1 MEAVPIFS
9 RRILHI
15 DMDAFFASVEQVL
28 NPDLRGKPLIIG
40 GEKTDLR
47 GVVSTASYEAR
58 VFGVHSAMPLSE
70 AIRRCPHGIFMR
82 GNFAHY
88 REASSKVRRILE
100 TVSPVVQMASID
112 EAFVDVTG
120 SQRLFGGD
128 DAIAAHLKDRIREET
143 ELPCT
148 IAITPNKLVSKIASD
163 EAKPDG
169 YLRLADE
176 DVEGFMQA
184 LPLRKIPGIGPRTR
198 ETLERLRIFTAGE
211 LAGQPPARLLRV
223 FGPAAH
229 GLQQRA
235 RGISTAPVAPYS
247 PPKSISRET
256 TFEQDLRDWERIE
269 RVLLYLAERAAH
281 ALREQE
287 LECRRVSLKV
297 RYADFDTPSFATT
310 LDDPTALDHEI
321 GAALRSLMPKAQARR
336 APVRLI
342 GVTLAN
348 LRPNQHQLALFGR
361 EGAEKWGRVLE
372 SIDGIRGKHGFNAI
386 RSAKTMALGRTVELA
401 TPSLSR

>member
-1 MEAVPIFS
+1 VSP

-28 NPDLRGKPLIIG
+28 NPELRGKALIIG

-58 VFGVHSAMPLSE
+58 KFGVHSAMPLSE

-88 REASSKVRRILE
+88 REASAKVRRILE
-100 TVSPVVQMASID
+100 TVSPIVQMASID
-112 EAFVDVTG
+112 EAYVDVSG

-128 DAIAAHLKDRIREET
+128 EAIAKHLKERIREET
-143 ELPCT
+143 GLPCT

-169 YLRLADE
+169 FLRIAEEAVAD
-176 DVEGFMQA
+176 FMRP
-184 LPLRKIPGIGPRTR
+184 LPLKKIPGIGPRTR
-198 ETLERLRIFTAGE
+198 ETLEGLGIHTAGE
-211 LAGQPPARLLRV
+211 LADHDTARLLRA

-235 RGISTAPVAPYS
+235 RGISTSAVEPYRA
-247 PPKSISRET
+247 PKSIGRET
-256 TFEQDLRDWERIE
+256 TFEQDLRDWDRIE
-269 RVLLYLAERAAH
+269 RVLLYLAERASH
-281 ALREQE
+281 TLREQRM
-287 LECRRVSLKV
+287 ECRRVSLKV
-297 RYADFDTPSFATT
+297 RYADFETPSFATT
-310 LDDPTALDHEI
+310 LADPTALDHEI
-321 GAALRSLMPKAQARR
+321 AAALRSLMPKAQARH

-342 GVTLAN
+342 GVTLGN
-348 LRPNQHQLALFGR
+348 LRFNQHQLALFDR
-361 EGAEKWGRVLE
+361 KDAEKWGRVLE
-372 SIDGIRGKHGFNAI
+372 SIDDIRGKHGFDVI
-386 RSAKTMALGRTVELA
+386 RSANTMGLGRAVDLA